1 MNDNPA
7 PGEPKKIGLWTSTS
21 LVVGSM
27 IGAGV
32 FMVPAAMASFG
43 SISLF
48 GWLFAAIGTFFIAK
62 VFSGLSKMVPGE
74 AGGLYAYTRHGF
86 GDFAAFLV
94 GWGYYISVITANSAI
109 TVSFVGALS
118 TFFPVL
124 ATSSVAAIATGLG
137 LIWGLTLINLM
148 GITVSGK
155 VQLVTTILKLLPL
168 VLIAAGGL
176 FFIKAENFHPFNST
190 GSSVFEAITGAAA
203 ITMFSFVGIE
213 CATIP
218 AEAVKNPGKTV
229 ARATMIGL
237 AVTTLVY
244 LLGSISIMGVIPP
257 NVLKTSSSPYADAAM
272 IIFGPGARYWAAGG
286 AVIATFGCLNG
297 WTLITGQVPMA
308 MAKDKLFPGVFGWQN
323 KKGAPY
329 FSIILSS
336 IFVSLFMM
344 MNYTKG
350 LVDQF
355 KFLSL
360 LATIN
365 TLVPYIF
372 CAGAFIIIRFT
383 RKTLDGSGWA
393 WAIFVAVM
401 AFAYSL
407 WAVAGS
413 GQSAVFWGFLLILA
427 GLPFYVW
434 VLYKKDKVN

>member
-244 LLGSISIMGVIPP
+244 LLGSVSIMGVIPP
-257 NVLKTSSSPYADAAM
+257 NVLKTSSSPYADAAV
-272 IIFGPGARYWAAGG
+272 IIFGSGARYWAAGG
-286 AVIATFGCLNG
+286 AVIATLGCLNG

-401 AFAYSL
+401 AFGYSL

-434 VLYKKDKVN
+434 VLFKKNKVG

>member
-1 MNDNPA
+1 MNNNPP

-118 TFFPVL
+118 TFFPAL
-124 ATSSVAAIATGLG
+124 ATSSIAAVATGLG

-148 GITVSGK
+148 GIAVSGK

-244 LLGSISIMGVIPP
+244 LLGSVSIMGVIPP

-272 IIFGPGARYWAAGG
+272 IIFGSSARYWAAGG
-286 AVIATFGCLNG
+286 AVIATLGCLNG

-383 RKTLDGSGWA
+383 KKTLDGSGWP

-434 VLYKKDKVN
+434 VLYKKRIG